1 MLPRRQPSPVP
12 GDQPL
17 LARGGRAAG
26 PLDHTADRGQLQG
39 LKGQQDSG
47 LPAGSGVRELLLP
60 ELELR
65 GLPDLST
72 PWGQAESHCMATR
85 KPAGMHEA
93 ANLRAWPQGRME
105 ESLGQCSLF
114 PPVYFI
120 LLEQCNPHHSR
131 NHHSPTEQ
139 TPPPSGNPSGSVP
152 LRSLI
157 PRLGRPCSGP
167 DSAGGNQEG
176 ARGKLLDLRRLY
188 FLIRV
193 VVHGI
198 HVNLQGTEGCRSA
211 HVTGS
216 YTASK

>member
-1 MLPRRQPSPVP
+1 MP

-26 PLDHTADRGQLQG
+26 PLDHTADHGQLQG

-93 ANLRAWPQGRME
+93 ANLRAWPQGEWKRAW
-105 ESLGQCSLF
+105 GNAPCF
-114 PPVYFI
+114 PCVF
-120 LLEQCNPHHSR
+120 
-131 NHHSPTEQ
+131 HSP
-139 TPPPSGNPSGSVP
+139 
-152 LRSLI
+152 
-157 PRLGRPCSGP
+157 
-167 DSAGGNQEG
+167 
-176 ARGKLLDLRRLY
+176 
-188 FLIRV
+188 
-193 VVHGI
+193 
-198 HVNLQGTEGCRSA
+198 
-211 HVTGS
+211 
-216 YTASK
+216 

>member
-1 MLPRRQPSPVP
+1 MLLRRQPSPVP

-93 ANLRAWPQGRME
+93 ANLRAWPQGEWKRAWGNAPCFPLRISFSLSSVTPIILE
-105 ESLGQCSLF
+105 TTTVPLSKPHLLQETPRALYPSGPSFLDWGGPALGQTLLGATRRGLEGSF
-114 PPVYFI
+114 WTSGGFI
-120 LLEQCNPHHSR
+120 S
-131 NHHSPTEQ
+131 
-139 TPPPSGNPSGSVP
+139 
-152 LRSLI
+152 
-157 PRLGRPCSGP
+157 
-167 DSAGGNQEG
+167 
-176 ARGKLLDLRRLY
+176 
-188 FLIRV
+188 
-193 VVHGI
+193 
-198 HVNLQGTEGCRSA
+198 
-211 HVTGS
+211 
-216 YTASK
+216 